1 MKEIQVVMS
10 DDLIYTETGRRVP
23 ADETVTIALDG
34 KTRELDL
41 TAEHAKELREL
52 MADWM
57 EAGNEP
63 RPESAPPATGRK
75 STAGRSLKNGKER
88 MAKLRVWVDENHV
101 RGLSG
106 PDRPA
111 YLTTTGKHYSPDWL
125 LKAYAQAMVER
136 GEHDEWID
144 KWASK

>member
-10 DDLIYTETGRRVP
+10 DDLIWSETRERIP
-23 ADETVTIALDG
+23 ADETVVIAIDG
-34 KTRELDL
+34 QTRELDL
-41 TAEHAKELREL
+41 TAAHAKELREL

-57 EAGNEP
+57 AAGNPPQSEP
-63 RPESAPPATGRK
+63 GPPVRHHHSPAGKSLKTGR
-75 STAGRSLKNGKER
+75 LR
-88 MAKLRVWVDENHV
+88 MAKLRQWVDENHV

-111 YLTTTGKHYSPDWL
+111 YLTTTGKHYAPDWL
-125 LKAYAQAMVER
+125 LKAYARAMAER

-144 KWASK
+144 RWARD